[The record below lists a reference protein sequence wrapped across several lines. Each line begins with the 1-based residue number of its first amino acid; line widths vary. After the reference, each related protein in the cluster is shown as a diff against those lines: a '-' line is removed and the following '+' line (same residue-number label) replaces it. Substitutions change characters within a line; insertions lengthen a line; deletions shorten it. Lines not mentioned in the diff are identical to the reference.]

1 MLFIVFV
8 RYVNIA
14 QQRTKEGDQMPRKG
28 NWVFVTRL
36 FFCFV
41 PFKGKWSKS
50 FLKKHQNQNGLF
62 FLIPHWIVPYF
73 NVLHIW
79 TIISYLALFPPFAVC
94 LCCFETVRLHLISS
108 SSSLT
113 LIGPLLL
120 ELSLIVEYLSSLFS
134 LFGLPIRCIQ
144 LDCYLSFTFLC
155 ALYLCDVF

>member
-1 MLFIVFV
+1 MLNKEPKKVIKCQEKEIEFLSLGCFFV
-8 RYVNIA
+8 LCPL
-14 QQRTKEGDQMPRKG
+14 KEND
-28 NWVFVTRL
+28 
-36 FFCFV
+36 
-41 PFKGKWSKS
+41 
-50 FLKKHQNQNGLF
+50 QNQNGLF
-62 FLIPHWIVPYF
+62 FLISHWIVPYF